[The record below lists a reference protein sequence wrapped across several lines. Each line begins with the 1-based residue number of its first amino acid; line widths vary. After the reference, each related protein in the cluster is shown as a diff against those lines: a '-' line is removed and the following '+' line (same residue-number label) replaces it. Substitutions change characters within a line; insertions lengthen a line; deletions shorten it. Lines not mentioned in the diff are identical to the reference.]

1 MQGGAAAALEIG
13 FGPHRRDFA
22 ARSGNDKGGV
32 LPSSVFAAMMAAMTH
47 LFPALALPVLR
58 RLGPETAHAVA
69 LRGLRLGLAGCDRAP
84 ADPRLAQTLLGRR
97 FPNPIGLAAGFD
109 KNAIA
114 VRPLMALG
122 FGFVEIG
129 TVTPLAQPGNPPPR
143 LFRLEADRALINRLG
158 FPGEGLARIL
168 PRLAA
173 LGQRPVP
180 LGANI
185 GLNKQGAVAER
196 DYPALAAALAPHVDY
211 LTLNISS
218 PNTPGLRDLQASG
231 PLAAILAAVARA
243 LPEAPPLFVKIA
255 PDLGEDALAAVVETA
270 LAGGAAGMIIANTTI
285 ARPEGLRSPQA
296 GEKGGLSGPPLFAR
310 AHVMLARAARLAAGR
325 LILVGC
331 GGIGSGAEALAMIRA
346 GAHLVQLYT
355 AFVYQGAALIPRLR
369 RELVQALEA
378 GGLTNLEAARGVDI
392 ASLAETSWNI

>member
-1 MQGGAAAALEIG
+1 M
-13 FGPHRRDFA
+13 P
-22 ARSGNDKGGV
+22 SG
-32 LPSSVFAAMMAAMTH
+32 VFAAIMAAMIFP
-47 LFPALALPVLR
+47 LPALALPALALPVLR
-58 RLGPETAHAVA
+58 RLAPETAHAVA
-69 LRGLRLGLAGCDRAP
+69 LRGLGLGLAGRDRAP
-84 ADPRLAQTLLGRR
+84 ADPRLAQTLFGRH

-109 KNAIA
+109 KNAVA

-173 LGQRPVP
+173 LGPRPVP

-185 GLNKQGAVAER
+185 GLNKAGAVAER

-231 PLAAILAAVARA
+231 RLAAILAAVARA
-243 LPEAPPLFVKIA
+243 LPEPPPLFVKIA
-255 PDLGEDALAAVVETA
+255 PDLGEAALAAVVETA

-285 ARPEGLRSPQA
+285 ARPEGLRSPLA
-296 GEKGGLSGPPLFAR
+296 GETGGLSGPPLFAR
-310 AHVMLARAARLAAGR
+310 ARAMLARAARLAAGR
-325 LILVGC
+325 LVLVGC

-355 AFVYQGAALIPRLR
+355 AFVYQGTTLIPRLR
-369 RELVQALEA
+369 RELGQALDA
-378 GGLTNLEAARGVDI
+378 GGFASLEAARGIDS
-392 ASLAETSWNI
+392 ASLAETSWNT